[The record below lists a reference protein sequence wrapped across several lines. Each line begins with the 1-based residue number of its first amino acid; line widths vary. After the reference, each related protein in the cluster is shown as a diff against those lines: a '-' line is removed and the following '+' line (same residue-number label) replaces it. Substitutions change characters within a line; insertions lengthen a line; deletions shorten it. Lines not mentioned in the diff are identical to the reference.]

1 VFIAKLSDD
10 LTKTIRLVVERWQ
23 SSQFVRDAA
32 LLLLFNV
39 TSKVILFFGNAYAA
53 KCLGPLN
60 LGISALVQTTVQQVA
75 LTYHGGFDLVAVRK
89 IAGERE
95 SCPDLTA
102 TIVSFRFCV
111 AILVSIIWSIV
122 CFGVISDSEKFIW
135 LMGVPLILISATGIN
150 FAFQGLE
157 KLPIQNAI
165 STVSSFLG
173 ASAYF
178 LFFSPGMFLGAD
190 LIVVSAVAG
199 FTVVASWCYYF
210 RIFKQWPV
218 RPNILD
224 SLFSLLR
231 ESWRYWILNV
241 VVYFYS
247 VFQIPLIAYLL
258 DAREAGIYR
267 SAFVMAAGL
276 ELLYNSINSL
286 LLPRLVLWKE
296 MGLSVMWE
304 RQSKLVPIFLLIGL
318 TPVALLILGSEWIYR
333 IFLGP
338 EFKEGVIIFQ
348 ILVFGRLLVFISQ
361 IYAWGLAATNQD
373 LQLLLSTIVATVF
386 SLSFN
391 VLLLPHYGLVAAAL
405 TSLTSEFLV
414 ASCCYFFSK
423 CYHETTQRLL

>member
-39 TSKVILFFGNAYAA
+39 TSKGILFFGNAYAA

-276 ELLYNSINSL
+276 ELLFNSINSL
-286 LLPRLVLWKE
+286 LLPRLIVWKSISLELLW
-296 MGLSVMWE
+296 V
-304 RQSKLVPIFLLIGL
+304 RQYQLF
-318 TPVALLILGSEWIYR
+318 WIYFGIGIFPVFTLTVAANPIYHKLLGEEFIEGCLIFQVLIWGR
-333 IFLGP
+333 FVVFLG
-338 EFKEGVIIFQ
+338 
-348 ILVFGRLLVFISQ
+348 Q
-361 IYAWGLAATNQD
+361 IYAWGLAAASQD
-373 LQLLLSTIVATVF
+373 KQFLIASVGGTIF
-386 SLSFN
+386 SLILN
-391 VLLLPHYGLVAAAL
+391 ITLVPIYGLISAAL
-405 TSLTSEFLV
+405 TS
-414 ASCCYFFSK
+414 FFSELVVVSF
-423 CYHETTQRLL
+423 CYLFFKQYIVKAKQV